1 MARNYKSIGK
11 EIALTGFFSEYLPP
25 CFSLN
30 SKVLF
35 YPPPADCDLIK
46 PLGFTM
52 SRYNAND
59 SRRTIFIPE
68 IGSYLSAHMFMSEN
82 NIYKELIQFTQTE
95 NYSFSPILGENSS
108 IMRHEQSYEK
118 TEESPTSEYIKNI
131 SDKLIRSAGAK
142 KILRLD
148 ISNCYSSF
156 YMHMIPAIMLGTE
169 IAEAEYDKSLKRKI
183 DPSIVVDPQYD
194 LYSKLDEVIRR
205 QNLNRTNGLLPGILS
220 SKMIAEALLTRIDKE
235 LSANKINF
243 VRYVDDY
250 EVFLY
255 ESNEEAVISVFTRIL
270 RKYGF
275 TLNFEKNQI
284 VDFPFYIVE
293 NFEKILNKKLEDEI
307 DSSELIDIFN
317 RFLLIEKSGT
327 KGAVRYLLKSLEK
340 YDVRVEKPLL
350 YKSYLLTIMSNEPRS
365 LSKACSILISGKEKY
380 GLLPSDKKTI
390 INMLSQNIKNGN
402 DLETVWLL
410 YLLIETNNLSKG
422 DSIVIDLLNSSSE
435 LTWVML
441 LRKQLLNDSEL
452 DLLKERADSWI
463 MLYEL
468 YQGGYINESTF
479 VQKLNLNKNIS
490 MYQKFKEKGIHF
502 VY

>member
-1 MARNYKSIGK
+1 
-11 EIALTGFFSEYLPP
+11 
-25 CFSLN
+25 
-30 SKVLF
+30 
-35 YPPPADCDLIK
+35 
-46 PLGFTM
+46 
-52 SRYNAND
+52 
-59 SRRTIFIPE
+59 
-68 IGSYLSAHMFMSEN
+68 
-82 NIYKELIQFTQTE
+82 
-95 NYSFSPILGENSS
+95 
-108 IMRHEQSYEK
+108 
-118 TEESPTSEYIKNI
+118 
-131 SDKLIRSAGAK
+131 
-142 KILRLD
+142 
-148 ISNCYSSF
+148 
-156 YMHMIPAIMLGTE
+156 MIPAIMLGTE

>member
-1 MARNYKSIGK
+1 
-11 EIALTGFFSEYLPP
+11 
-25 CFSLN
+25 
-30 SKVLF
+30 
-35 YPPPADCDLIK
+35 
-46 PLGFTM
+46 M

-275 TLNFEKNQI
+275 TLNFEKKSNCG
-284 VDFPFYIVE
+284 FPF
-293 NFEKILNKKLEDEI
+293 
-307 DSSELIDIFN
+307 
-317 RFLLIEKSGT
+317 
-327 KGAVRYLLKSLEK
+327 
-340 YDVRVEKPLL
+340 L
-350 YKSYLLTIMSNEPRS
+350 Y
-365 LSKACSILISGKEKY
+365 SGKFRKD
-380 GLLPSDKKTI
+380 SQQKT
-390 INMLSQNIKNGN
+390 
-402 DLETVWLL
+402 
-410 YLLIETNNLSKG
+410 
-422 DSIVIDLLNSSSE
+422 
-435 LTWVML
+435 
-441 LRKQLLNDSEL
+441 R
-452 DLLKERADSWI
+452 R
-463 MLYEL
+463 
-468 YQGGYINESTF
+468 
-479 VQKLNLNKNIS
+479 
-490 MYQKFKEKGIHF
+490 
-502 VY
+502 